1 VFFTLIIIWF
11 SLTCRAGPNS
21 EVSLEIQISLQNI
34 KQSSSKLTWLCCQFF
49 YFSFLFGEL
58 PGKACLV
65 ATIMQLV
72 NVMKRW
78 PVEETFL
85 FQHFKRGLYNWP
97 INITYTDMRFLLY
110 LQNNI

>member
-1 VFFTLIIIWF
+1 MQGRSKFRSQPRNTDLSSKYQAII
-11 SLTCRAGPNS
+11 L
-21 EVSLEIQISLQNI
+21 
-34 KQSSSKLTWLCCQFF
+34 KLTWLCCQFF